1 MAAPTSF
8 WRASYYASDD
18 SSEDELQKS
27 FGAQASRESLQLG
40 LLFQGKDLYH
50 EIDEVYRLYQQG
62 LLTIDELKLVYLE
75 LKSKYENFVLDYS
88 QNKQYHIQ
96 ARFIHD
102 VATPITSEDTDVDIE
117 VAELKQKLVH
127 IFTEID
133 RSQTLA
139 DRRTNHDDDNDDNY
153 SVELSSHDSSEGS
166 EYEEKIQQAIKAL
179 SDDSSGISEEIPTS
193 KDDEESSRI
202 KQSSDHDMNAENN
215 QNQDYQTNSY
225 ERESPLNNQQITS
238 ADEDRK
244 YGSSEQSI
252 QSDKTVKPFDQQSMS
267 KDTESQ
273 EHQVIKYCDSTL
285 INCQTDEENNA
296 SSQNDIKSNTS
307 TQKLEAN
314 SPESATEESFKNE
327 DENKDPVPAVIHEV
341 ESQTDQNSQINADT
355 IALEIKERNESVSS
369 SKSEDV
375 TTLHDGSASIPG
387 TLGQASNVVDDDQN
401 RYTKLPIPS
410 PSSPSDD
417 AHNLNISVVQHSLQS
432 DRNGLV
438 IDDHGYEDDHVDIQ
452 SVHINNDDD
461 NIAFYRKVKDRWSD
475 ISLDDGSI
483 ITDIVWNATD
493 GISDPNDPI
502 QINNQAEDNEV
513 VDQSVLRQE
522 MRYLRDDLRLNDDFS
537 HDIENNHHRMKS
549 LNSNLIS
556 MEKERTD
563 RFELSD
569 GDQYHFNYQ
578 EVRQPYA
585 RRPLDSTEVMIDDRS
600 ITKENRERSFNSS
613 INSCFNDYYPT
624 LQPDPEAIAQSNY
637 SRNVEEDL
645 DRPNSPLLPI
655 SNILTDGVNKL
666 ADENIFYYS
675 NSKLLSDQYIT
686 SYKYHRNDDPSF
698 LDSIDLASEDVD
710 QAELMSEHLPDFSD
724 PALLARDIIAR
735 QMDGSNIE
743 IGYDSFSKPNDNH
756 KILAESSYLL
766 DVSNRPS
773 PPSNFPHRNADI
785 TKSHEY
791 GDEIHYNLLE
801 NEKIAKDQD
810 IESINADIRNRRNL
824 ANYHIDENNNF
835 NESQT
840 INKNRNGVDQRN
852 EEKYQY
858 SRSSSSNFYRS
869 DPSVSSSINESTS
882 LSDDVNT
889 VNSSNNN
896 LYASNYRSQDKSLWR
911 SSPLLNIKTKY
922 INDLI
927 EELYLSDY
935 SDSDDDYYRWSHRRS
950 KKHAKSWQH
959 RSRNKHS
966 RHSSNST
973 DHKLMLDNDYNYS
986 TSKDAL
992 DDDNPIHHLDYSHKH
1007 ELDEYNYTLD
1017 RGELSQD
1024 HQVAKLTSSSSRL
1037 EREIASLKLDIEEMK
1052 RNLFWS

>member
-193 KDDEESSRI
+193 KDDEETSRI

-273 EHQVIKYCDSTL
+273 EHQVIKYRDSTL

-475 ISLDDGSI
+475 ISLDDSSI

-493 GISDPNDPI
+493 GISNPNDLI

-522 MRYLRDDLRLNDDFS
+522 MRYLRDDLRLNDDFT

-556 MEKERTD
+556 MEKERTN

-600 ITKENRERSFNSS
+600 ITKENRE
-613 INSCFNDYYPT
+613 
-624 LQPDPEAIAQSNY
+624 
-637 SRNVEEDL
+637 
-645 DRPNSPLLPI
+645 
-655 SNILTDGVNKL
+655 
-666 ADENIFYYS
+666 
-675 NSKLLSDQYIT
+675 SKLLSDQYIT

-810 IESINADIRNRRNL
+810 IESINADIGNRRNL

-889 VNSSNNN
+889 VSSSNNN